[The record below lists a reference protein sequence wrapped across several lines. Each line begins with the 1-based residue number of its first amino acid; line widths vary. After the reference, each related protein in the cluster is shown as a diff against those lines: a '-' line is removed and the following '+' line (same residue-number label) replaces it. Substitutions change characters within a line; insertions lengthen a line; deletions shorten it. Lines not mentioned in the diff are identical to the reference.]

1 MLRLLHV
8 VTTTGSMICAWDMFC
23 YLYGDHVSYIVCMR
37 SCANGFNPVAL
48 CLSIN
53 FIYLPF
59 ILGVLTQCWISRT
72 AFNNIIIANKNSEDM
87 KVN

>member
-53 FIYLPF
+53 FIYNFTIYFGSP
-59 ILGVLTQCWISRT
+59 
-72 AFNNIIIANKNSEDM
+72 NSMLDI
-87 KVN
+87 KDCLQ